1 MRIGSPSTISAFA
14 SAFFAFWG
22 EHLTVQTKGERFP
35 LAIAPAVSSW
45 AKSKDLAGSYATLS
59 NGASNAGPATPR
71 LSNATTSFLPQKK
84 MRFDSFWH
92 CKYIIFKVMGKDYS
106 TILKRLDAKL
116 EQTKYNLENAKAEQ
130 SQVEAELQE
139 LIKQRNISL
148 KTYVTPLTPEQKREQ
163 KLFEAIS
170 KSRRTYEEI
179 TTFIKG

>member
-1 MRIGSPSTISAFA
+1 
-14 SAFFAFWG
+14 
-22 EHLTVQTKGERFP
+22 
-35 LAIAPAVSSW
+35 
-45 AKSKDLAGSYATLS
+45 
-59 NGASNAGPATPR
+59 
-71 LSNATTSFLPQKK
+71 
-84 MRFDSFWH
+84 
-92 CKYIIFKVMGKDYS
+92 MGKDYS